1 MENICILDYGTG
13 NIQSLKNILSKLS
26 ISYKYSNKIKDI
38 QNATHLILP
47 GVGAFDVAYKNANKF
62 LPMKI
67 IHEEIFNKS
76 KPILG
81 ICVGMQIM
89 ASYGEEGEGS
99 KGFNWIEGNV
109 TKIKVNNLS
118 LPHVGWN
125 NIIKVK
131 DSIITDSLDSEDF
144 YFLNSYYFNV
154 KNKKHIIAYTAY
166 GLKFPSIVQNN
177 NIFGVQFHPEKSQMN
192 GKKILINFLKIKNY
206 LNYKD

>member
-1 MENICILDYGTG
+1 MKNICILDYGTG
-13 NIQSLKNILSKLS
+13 NIHSLKNILSKLS
-26 ISYKYSNKIKDI
+26 VPYKYSNKIKDI

-62 LPMKI
+62 LPIKI
-67 IHEEIFNKS
+67 IVEEIFNKS

-89 ASYGEEGEGS
+89 ASYGEEGQGS

-109 TKIKVNNLS
+109 IKIKVNNLT

-131 DSIITDSLDSEDF
+131 DSTIIDSLYNQDF

-154 KNKKHIIAYTAY
+154 KNKDHIIAYSNY
-166 GLKFPSIVQNN
+166 GLKFPAIIQKK
-177 NIFGVQFHPEKSQMN
+177 NIYGVQFHPEKSQIN
-192 GKKILINFLKIKNY
+192 GKKILINFIKS
-206 LNYKD
+206 

>member
-1 MENICILDYGTG
+1 MKNVCILDYGTG
-13 NIQSLKNILSKLS
+13 NIHSLTNILDKLS
-26 ISYKYSNKIKDI
+26 IPHKYSNKIKDI

-67 IHEEIFNKS
+67 IHDEIFNKL

-89 ASYGEEGEGS
+89 ASFGEEGKGS
-99 KGFNWIEGNV
+99 KGLNWIEGNV

-125 NIIKVK
+125 NIIKVR
-131 DSIITDSLDSEDF
+131 DSLIADELHNEDF
-144 YFLNSYYFNV
+144 YFLNSYFFNV
-154 KNKKHIIAYTAY
+154 KNKKYIIAYTKY
-166 GLKFPSIVQNN
+166 GSKFPSIIQKN
-177 NIFGVQFHPEKSQMN
+177 NICGVQFHPEKSQMN
-192 GKKILINFLKIKNY
+192 GKKLLLNFIKMKN
-206 LNYKD
+206 

>member
-1 MENICILDYGTG
+1 MKNVCILDYGTG
-13 NIQSLKNILSKLS
+13 NIHSLKNILNKLS
-26 ISYKYSNKIKDI
+26 IPHKYSNKIKDI

-67 IHEEIFNKS
+67 IHYEIFNKS

-125 NIIKVK
+125 NIIKVR
-131 DSIITDSLDSEDF
+131 DSLIVDELHNKDF
-144 YFLNSYYFNV
+144 YFLNSYFFNV
-154 KNKKHIIAYTAY
+154 QNKKYIIAYTKY
-166 GLKFPSIVQNN
+166 GSKFPSIVQKN
-177 NIFGVQFHPEKSQMN
+177 NICGVQFHPEKSQMN
-192 GKKILINFLKIKNY
+192 GKKILLNFIKMKN
-206 LNYKD
+206 

>member
-13 NIQSLKNILSKLS
+13 NIHSLMNILSKLS
-26 ISYKYSNKIKDI
+26 ISYKYSNKKKDI

-47 GVGAFDVAYKNANKF
+47 GVGAFDVAYKNAIKF
-62 LPMKI
+62 LPMEV
-67 IHEEIFNKS
+67 IHDEIFNKS

-109 TKIKVNNLS
+109 TKIKTNYLS

-131 DSIITDSLDSEDF
+131 NSIITDGLDSEDF

-154 KNKKHIIAYTAY
+154 KNKKHIVALTKY
-166 GLKFPSIVQNN
+166 GVKFPSIIQNK
-177 NIFGVQFHPEKSQMN
+177 NIYGVQFHPEKSQMN
-192 GKKILINFLKIKNY
+192 GIKILINFIKNDDTS
-206 LNYKD
+206 YKKK

>member
-1 MENICILDYGTG
+1 MKNICILDYGTG
-13 NIQSLKNILSKLS
+13 NIHSLKNILSKLS
-26 ISYKYSNKIKDI
+26 VHYKYSNKIKDI
-38 QNATHLILP
+38 QNATNLILP

-62 LPMKI
+62 LPIKI
-67 IHEEIFNKS
+67 IVEEIFNKS

-89 ASYGEEGEGS
+89 ASYGEEGQGS

-109 TKIKVNNLS
+109 IKIKVNNLT

-131 DSIITDSLDSEDF
+131 DSTIIDSLYNQDF

-154 KNKKHIIAYTAY
+154 KNKDHIIAYSNY
-166 GLKFPSIVQNN
+166 GLKFPAIIQKK
-177 NIFGVQFHPEKSQMN
+177 NIYGVQFHPEKSQIN
-192 GKKILINFLKIKNY
+192 GKKILINFIKS
-206 LNYKD
+206 

>member
-1 MENICILDYGTG
+1 MKNICILDYGTG
-13 NIQSLKNILSKLS
+13 NIHSLKNILSKLS
-26 ISYKYSNKIKDI
+26 VPYKYSNKIKDI

-62 LPMKI
+62 LPIKI
-67 IHEEIFNKS
+67 IVEEIFNKS

-89 ASYGEEGEGS
+89 ASYGEEGQGS

-109 TKIKVNNLS
+109 IKINVNNLA

-131 DSIITDSLDSEDF
+131 DSVIIDSLYNKDF

-154 KNKKHIIAYTAY
+154 KNKEHIIAYTNY
-166 GLKFPSIVQNN
+166 GLKFPSIIQKK
-177 NIFGVQFHPEKSQMN
+177 NIYGVQFHPEKSQIN
-192 GKKILINFLKIKNY
+192 GKKILINFIKS
-206 LNYKD
+206 

>member
-13 NIQSLKNILSKLS
+13 NIHSLKNILSKLS
-26 ISYKYSNKIKDI
+26 ITYKYSNKIKDI

-67 IHEEIFNKS
+67 INEEIFNKS

-89 ASYGEEGEGS
+89 ASYGDEGEGS

-109 TKIKVNNLS
+109 TKIKANNLS
-118 LPHVGWN
+118 MPHVGWN

-131 DSIITDSLDSEDF
+131 DSVITDSLESEDF

-154 KNKKHIIAYTAY
+154 KNKKHIIAYTTY
-166 GLKFPSIVQNN
+166 GSKFPSIVQNN
-177 NIFGVQFHPEKSQMN
+177 NIFGVQFHPEKSQIN
-192 GKKILINFLKIKNY
+192 GKKILINFIKKNN
-206 LNYKD
+206 LNY

>member
-1 MENICILDYGTG
+1 MENVCILDYGTG
-13 NIQSLKNILSKLS
+13 NIHSLKNILSKLS
-26 ISYKYSNKIKDI
+26 IAHKYSNKIKDI

-47 GVGAFDVAYKNANKF
+47 GVGAFDIAYKNANKF

-67 IHEEIFNKS
+67 INEEIFNKS

-109 TKIKVNNLS
+109 SKIKANNLS

-154 KNKKHIIAYTAY
+154 KNKKHIIAYTTY
-166 GLKFPSIVQNN
+166 GSKFPCIVQNN

-192 GKKILINFLKIKNY
+192 GKKILTNFLKTKNY
-206 LNYKD
+206 FNYQD

>member
-1 MENICILDYGTG
+1 MKNVCILDYGTG
-13 NIQSLKNILSKLS
+13 NIHSLKNILSKLS
-26 ISYKYSNKIKDI
+26 ITYKYSNKIKDI

-67 IHEEIFNKS
+67 INEEIFNKS

-89 ASYGEEGEGS
+89 ASYGDEGEGS

-109 TKIKVNNLS
+109 TKIKANNLS

-131 DSIITDSLDSEDF
+131 DSVITDSLDSEDF

-154 KNKKHIIAYTAY
+154 KNKKHIIAYTTY
-166 GLKFPSIVQNN
+166 GSKFPSIVQNN

-192 GKKILINFLKIKNY
+192 GKKILINFIKKNN
-206 LNYKD
+206 LNY

>member
-1 MENICILDYGTG
+1 MENVCILDYGTG
-13 NIQSLKNILSKLS
+13 NIHSLKNILSKLS
-26 ISYKYSNKIKDI
+26 IAHKYSNKIKDI

-47 GVGAFDVAYKNANKF
+47 GVGAFDIAYKNANKF

-67 IHEEIFNKS
+67 INEEIFNKS

-109 TKIKVNNLS
+109 SKIKANNLS

-154 KNKKHIIAYTAY
+154 KNKKHIIAYTTY
-166 GLKFPSIVQNN
+166 GSKFPSIVQNN

-192 GKKILINFLKIKNY
+192 GKKILTNFLKTKNY
-206 LNYKD
+206 FNYQD

>member
-1 MENICILDYGTG
+1 MEKICILDYGTG
-13 NIQSLKNILSKLS
+13 NIHSLINILSKLS
-26 ISYKYSNKIKDI
+26 ISYKYSNKKKDI

-47 GVGAFDVAYKNANKF
+47 GVGAFDVAYKNAIKF
-62 LPMKI
+62 LPMDV
-67 IHEEIFNKS
+67 IHHEIFKKS

-89 ASYGEEGEGS
+89 ASYGDEGEGS

-109 TKIKVNNLS
+109 NKIKPNNLS

-131 DSIITDSLDSEDF
+131 NSVITDELDDEDF

-154 KNKKHIIAYTAY
+154 KNNRHIIAYTKY
-166 GLKFPSIVQNN
+166 GVKFPSIVQNN
-177 NIFGVQFHPEKSQMN
+177 NIYGVQFHPEKSQMN
-192 GKKILINFLKIKNY
+192 GKKILINFIKKNY
-206 LNYKD
+206 FTNKK